1 MCLKRSRGQTCIEGA
16 RLVKQEALMESSLPT
31 GRPVFARFK
40 DLTDG
45 GAADLPATFQTMASL
60 LEDAGFD
67 VVIEFHI
74 RRGDVFHTYSL
85 RVEEAKS
92 SSTAEPASDAH
103 VTILTAEETWAE
115 IAAGRLSPLDAFGD
129 GLLRLRG
136 DMVLGS
142 RVLKHLAGT
151 PGRVEIC

>member
-1 MCLKRSRGQTCIEGA
+1 MDAASR
-16 RLVKQEALMESSLPT
+16 L
-31 GRPVFARFK
+31 GRPEFARFK

-45 GAADLPATFQTMASL
+45 GRADLAATFRNMASL

-67 VVIEFHI
+67 VVIEFHV
-74 RRGDVFHTYSL
+74 RGAGRGFQTFSL
-85 RVEEAKS
+85 RVADSTS
-92 SSTAEPASDAH
+92 SSAAQPADDAH
-103 VTILTAEETWAE
+103 IGLVTTEETWNE

-129 GLLRLRG
+129 GKLRLSG
-136 DMVLGS
+136 DTRLGS